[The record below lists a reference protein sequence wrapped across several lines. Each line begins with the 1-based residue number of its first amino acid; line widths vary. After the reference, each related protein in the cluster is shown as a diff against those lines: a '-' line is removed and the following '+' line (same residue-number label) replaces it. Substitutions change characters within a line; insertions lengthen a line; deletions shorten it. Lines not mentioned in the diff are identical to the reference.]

1 MPARLFFMMERQIAR
16 IMAEGNLRSL
26 AVGASAMSGETAEQ
40 VHKVLIAEQGEVYV
54 VARENLVMG
63 DSDAIDQLKSLF

>member
-1 MPARLFFMMERQIAR
+1 
-16 IMAEGNLRSL
+16 
-26 AVGASAMSGETAEQ
+26 MSGETAQQ